1 MVDEIKTKNVFITG
15 LPCVGKTTLI
25 KEACL
30 PYLDK
35 VGGFYTEQLIENKK
49 REGFIIKT
57 FSNEQRLFA
66 KKGLKSP
73 YKVGKYGVDI
83 KALEDLGIKAIQE
96 AIDNNKIIIIDEIGS
111 MEIFSEKFRQIL
123 FVALN
128 SKNKLLATIRYKS
141 QPFTDE
147 IKKYQNTT
155 VITLT
160 RDNFLEVK
168 YRIREWIEKEI

>member
-1 MVDEIKTKNVFITG
+1 MVDEIKTKNVFISG

-25 KEACL
+25 KETCL

-35 VGGFYTEQLIENKK
+35 VGGFYTEQIIENGK
-49 REGFIIKT
+49 REGFVIKT

-73 YKVGKYGVDI
+73 YKVNKYGVDI
-83 KALEDLGIKAIQE
+83 EALEEIGIKAIQE
-96 AIDNNKIIIIDEIGS
+96 AIDNNKIIIIDEIGT
-111 MEIFSEKFRQIL
+111 MELFSEKFRQIL

-128 SKNKLLATIRYKS
+128 SKNKVLATIRHKS

-147 IKKYQNTT
+147 IKKYQDTT
-155 VITLT
+155 VIILT
-160 RDNFLEVK
+160 RDNFLQVK
-168 YRIREWIEKEI
+168 GIIRRWIEKEI